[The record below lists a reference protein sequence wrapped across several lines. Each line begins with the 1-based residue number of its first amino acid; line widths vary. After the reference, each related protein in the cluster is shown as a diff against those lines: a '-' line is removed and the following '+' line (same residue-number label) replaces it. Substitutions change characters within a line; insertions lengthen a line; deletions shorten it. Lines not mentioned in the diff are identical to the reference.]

1 MPDQRAYRTSGVMVR
16 QISLPRQVQ
25 PPKDLRNR
33 FPVREQ
39 RELSVFGL
47 MGVPFVSGESF
58 EVTVIDQ
65 RNLAPG

>member
-1 MPDQRAYRTSGVMVR
+1 MLR
-16 QISLPRQVQ
+16 QMSFPRQAQ
-25 PPKDLRNR
+25 PPKDPRNR

-39 RELSVFGL
+39 RELSVLGF